1 MLRGVTTVGCMR
13 FALYPTLL
21 WIMSLLL
28 LVAASS
34 VHARSDDLLEQQMR
48 QAREQLAPG
57 QPPRV
62 VFAGFAMHSD
72 STAFRGD
79 VMLAEQVMRQVDPEA
94 VVFKLSNPA
103 TGQEHDWPLATRDNI
118 AAVLRAIG
126 ERVRPEDKVVLL
138 FTTHGLQNQ
147 LAVQSGNGS
156 MEVIHSIELQQW
168 LGPLRGKPTL
178 LLVSACYSGS
188 FMPLLRGPS
197 RIVLTAS
204 SADRPSFGC
213 QPESRNTFFV
223 EELLAQPDITS
234 RSLQD
239 VVDQAR
245 QAIERRERS
254 MRLKP
259 SQPQAFF
266 GAAALHWSRQPLSA
280 WLKPAQTQ

>member
-1 MLRGVTTVGCMR
+1 MR
-13 FALYPTLL
+13 RIFQLL
-21 WIMSLLL
+21 FVAL
-28 LVAASS
+28 LVAAAS
-34 VHARSDDLLEQQMR
+34 VHARTDDLLEQQMR

-62 VFAGFAMHSD
+62 VFAGFAMHND

-103 TGQEHDWPLATRDNI
+103 MGQESDWPLATRDNI

-138 FTTHGLQNQ
+138 FTTHGLPNQ
-147 LAVQSGNGS
+147 LAVQSGNAS
-156 MEVIHSIELQQW
+156 TDVIHGIELQQW
-168 LGPLRGKPTL
+168 LGPLRGRPTL

-213 QPESRNTFFV
+213 QPDSKNTFFV
-223 EELLAQPDITS
+223 EELLAQGDITS

-239 VVDQAR
+239 VVDHAR
-245 QAIERRERS
+245 VAIEKRERS

-259 SQPQAFF
+259 SQPQASF
-266 GAAALHWSRQPLSA
+266 GAAVLQWSRQPLSA
-280 WLKPAQTQ
+280 WLKPAQTP